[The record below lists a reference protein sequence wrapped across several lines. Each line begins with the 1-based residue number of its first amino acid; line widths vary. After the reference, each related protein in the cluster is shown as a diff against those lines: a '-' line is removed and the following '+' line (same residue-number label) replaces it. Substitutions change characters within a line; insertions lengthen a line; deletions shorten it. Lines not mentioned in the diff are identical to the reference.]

1 MILKNFKNIFIQ
13 LNFLFLFLAC
23 RLKSPYLCA
32 LSWQISIF
40 FLNLRNRSK
49 YKKKILVLFKS
60 FGAEDIETLKKNKN
74 NDYKFLYMQRRNVKI
89 IFDYFFSKI
98 NHDLTDDKYFS
109 DDRLVQ
115 ITKVEYR
122 NFLKNT
128 LQIFNKKS
136 NFLAIVSF
144 NYRYRAEK
152 ELHYI
157 CKPLN
162 IKFIVC
168 HKESLDLNDDHP
180 KTDLYIDMNSKN
192 GKYNGDYMTVYTENF
207 KNLLVKTSIIEADKI
222 YVIGMPRADYYY
234 NRSDVSKKHIL
245 YLLPSWIAPKFLDKE
260 FNIKDYSNAVTKL
273 ILEFAIKNPNEK
285 IIIKT
290 KVFKKEQDFLNEAI
304 MKNKLNNVILQK
316 GGNSANLIKDAKLV
330 IGFQTTALIEA
341 LILRK
346 TIIVPYFNINN
357 SDKLKRFTL
366 KLENLTY
373 YAYDELS
380 MMNYLNKF
388 LLSNLDPLNVKNEE
402 IDDIIDHYLGNT
414 DGKSSE
420 RLLNFFNKVLN

>member
-222 YVIGMPRADYYY
+222 YVIGMPRAD
-234 NRSDVSKKHIL
+234 
-245 YLLPSWIAPKFLDKE
+245 
-260 FNIKDYSNAVTKL
+260 
-273 ILEFAIKNPNEK
+273 
-285 IIIKT
+285 
-290 KVFKKEQDFLNEAI
+290 
-304 MKNKLNNVILQK
+304 
-316 GGNSANLIKDAKLV
+316 
-330 IGFQTTALIEA
+330 
-341 LILRK
+341 
-346 TIIVPYFNINN
+346 
-357 SDKLKRFTL
+357 
-366 KLENLTY
+366 
-373 YAYDELS
+373 
-380 MMNYLNKF
+380 
-388 LLSNLDPLNVKNEE
+388 
-402 IDDIIDHYLGNT
+402 
-414 DGKSSE
+414 
-420 RLLNFFNKVLN
+420 